1 MSIRHRIYGD
11 YLMASRMDAYAELLQ
26 AACDAG
32 YEHLTLSAYYALLN
46 AGTVDASK
54 KYFLHRH
61 DIDSDIRTA
70 RRFFE
75 AEKKL
80 GIKTSYYFRLCTW
93 APELMEEIEAYGS
106 EATYHYEELAQY
118 CKDRNIR
125 EAEKAKAHFPQVREV
140 FRQNFRRLSAT
151 LSYPMKSI
159 ASHGDF
165 VNRKLGLPNYTF
177 VTRELLDELGI
188 VFECYEDRLLKSFT
202 SIHSDTM
209 PPAFYRPANP
219 HEAIKRGDAVVYLLT
234 HPRHWHTA
242 AWENTKDNVF
252 RFYEGLKYRF

>member
-11 YLMASRMDAYAELLQ
+11 YLMASRMNAYEALLQ
-26 AACDAG
+26 AAAEAG
-32 YEHLTLSAYYALLN
+32 YTHLTLSEYYALLT
-46 AGTVDASK
+46 AGTLDPAK

-61 DIDSDIRTA
+61 DIDSDISTA

-75 AEKKL
+75 AEKKY

-93 APELMEEIEAYGS
+93 APELMEEIHAYGS

-118 CKDRNIR
+118 CKDHNIHD
-125 EAEKAKAHFPQVREV
+125 AEKAKAVYPEVRDV
-140 FRQNFRRLSAT
+140 FRSNFKRLAAT

-165 VNRKLGLPNYTF
+165 VNRKLGISNYAF
-177 VTRELLDELGI
+177 VTRELMDELGI
-188 VFECYEDRLLKSFT
+188 VFECYEDRLLQSFT

-219 HEAIKRGDAVVYLLT
+219 HEAIKRGDRVVYLLT

-242 AWENTKDNVF
+242 VWENTKDNVF